1 MIEINNFSF
10 FYPASTKKALDS
22 INLNIER
29 GDFVLISGP
38 TGSGKTTLCLSIAGI
53 MHHFNDGIKEGKI
66 YLENKEIMEYKHY
79 SEISKKLGILF
90 DDVEAQLIL
99 TTVEEEIQFG
109 LENRGFD
116 KSRIESILEET
127 LNTLDIAKLR
137 KKAPHELSGGQKQ
150 RVALAS
156 ILALD
161 PEIIILDEPTSELD
175 PMYTK
180 KFFKILSDL
189 NKTGKTIIVVENK
202 LDELL
207 PLVNKMIVLK
217 EGKIIVQGPPDKIL
231 HNLEARELIELPQY
245 AKMAILLEKQGIPIK
260 KIPYSLEE
268 TKKLVDSLMVRQ

>member
-10 FYPASTKKALDS
+10 FYPASTKKALNA

-66 YLENKEIMEYKHY
+66 CLEDKEIMEYKHY

-217 EGKIIVQGPPDKIL
+217 EGNIIVQGSPDKIL
-231 HNLEARELIELPQY
+231 HNVEARELIELPQY
-245 AKMAILLEKQGIPIK
+245 AKMAILLEKEGIPIK

-268 TKKLVDSLMVRQ
+268 TRKLVDSLVVRQ

>member
-10 FYPASTKKALDS
+10 FYPASDKKSLHG
-22 INLNIER
+22 INLTIDK

-38 TGSGKTTLCLSIAGI
+38 TGAGKTTLCLSIAGI
-53 MHHFNDGIKEGKI
+53 MHHFNEGVKEGNI
-66 YLENKEIMEYKHY
+66 YLENKDIMEYKHF

-127 LNTLDIAKLR
+127 LDKLDIKPLR

-175 PMYTK
+175 PVYTK
-180 KFFKILSDL
+180 KFFNILSEL
-189 NKTGKTIIVVENK
+189 NKDGKTIIVVENK

-207 PLVNKMIVLK
+207 PMVKKMVVLK
-217 EGKIIVQGPPDKIL
+217 EGKIVVQGSPDKIL
-231 HNLEARELIELPQY
+231 HNKEARELIDLPQY
-245 AKMAILLEKQGIPIK
+245 AKMAILLEKKGIPLK
-260 KIPYSLEE
+260 KIPYTLKE
-268 TKKLVDSLMVRQ
+268 TRELIDLLVVKK

>member
-10 FYPASTKKALDS
+10 FYPASKNKALDK
-22 INLNIER
+22 INLNIEK

-53 MHHFNDGIKEGKI
+53 MHHFNEGIKEGTI
-66 YLENKEIMEYKHY
+66 SLEGKEIMEYRHF

-109 LENRGFD
+109 LENRGVERY
-116 KSRIESILEET
+116 KIKSILEET
-127 LNTLDIAKLR
+127 LEKLDIKNLR
-137 KKAPHELSGGQKQ
+137 KMAPHELSGGQKQ

-175 PMYTK
+175 PIYTK
-180 KFFKILSDL
+180 KFYNILNEL
-189 NKTGKTIIVVENK
+189 NKKGKTIIVAENK

-207 PLVNKMIVLK
+207 PLVKKMIVLK
-217 EGKIIVQGPPDKIL
+217 DGKIVVQGKPDKIL
-231 HNLEARELIELPQY
+231 HDKEARELIELPQY
-245 AKMAILLEKQGIPIK
+245 AKMGILLEKEGIPIK
-260 KIPYSLEE
+260 KIPYSIEE
-268 TKKLVDSLMVRQ
+268 ARELIDSLVVKR

>member
-10 FYPASTKKALDS
+10 FYPASTKKALNA

-66 YLENKEIMEYKHY
+66 CLEDKEIMEYQHY

-217 EGKIIVQGPPDKIL
+217 EGNIIVQGSPDKIL
-231 HNLEARELIELPQY
+231 HNVEARELIELPQY
-245 AKMAILLEKQGIPIK
+245 AKMAILLEKEGIPIK

-268 TKKLVDSLMVRQ
+268 TRKLVDSLVVRQ